1 MSITPLID
9 AVQNAVTLCRTI
21 QAQSVQG
28 INKFSAAKGSSE
40 PVTIADYG
48 AQALIGRA
56 LMQHFPEDA
65 VIAEESGQQFASI
78 VSAER
83 QQVVIEMLRALLNVP
98 VSVEDVVQWL
108 DFGKDRAAARVWV
121 IDPIDGTR
129 GFIAGRH
136 YAICVGLLVDG
147 QPSAG
152 VIGAP
157 MYADGQGAIFY
168 GDESGLHRLNLA
180 TGQDTA
186 MRVSTRREP
195 SEWIAV
201 QSYEDAARGQ
211 RDAVRV
217 LTQAGLIDRVQ
228 VRDIDSMEK
237 YALVACGDA
246 DMMIRLPQPNRTSP
260 HMIWD
265 HAAGIAL
272 LLAGGGTATDF
283 DGSPLDFSQG
293 KVLPNQGMIVS
304 SGLMHAQ
311 LVEAARAIGGVR
323 PVIV

>member
-9 AVQNAVTLCRTI
+9 AVRDAVTLCRTL
-21 QAQSVQG
+21 QAQAVQG
-28 INKFSAAKGSSE
+28 INKFSQAKGSSE

-56 LMQHFPEDA
+56 LMQHFPDDG
-65 VIAEESGQQFASI
+65 VISEESGQQFASL
-78 VSAER
+78 VSPER
-83 QQVVIEMLRALLNVP
+83 QQAVIAALSDVLGLP
-98 VSVEDVVQWL
+98 VSVDEVIEWL
-108 DFGKDRAAARVWV
+108 DFGKERRARRVWV

-147 QPSAG
+147 HPSAG

-157 MYADGQGAIFY
+157 MYADGAGAIFY
-168 GDESGLHRLNLA
+168 GDEGGLHRLNLA
-180 TGQDTA
+180 TGHA
-186 MRVSTRREP
+186 ERVHVSTRQDP
-195 SEWIAV
+195 SEWVAV
-201 QSYEDAARGQ
+201 QSYEDAVRGQ

-217 LTQAGLIDRVQ
+217 LTQAGWIDRVP

-246 DMMIRLPQPNRTSP
+246 DMMIRLPQAHRSAP

-272 LLAGGGTATDF
+272 VLAGGGTATDF
-283 DGSPLDFSQG
+283 DGSPLDFTQG

-304 SGLMHAQ
+304 SGVMHAE
-311 LVEAARAIGGVR
+311 LVEAARTVGGVK
-323 PVIV
+323 PIIV

>member
-9 AVQNAVTLCRTI
+9 AVRDAVTLCRTI
-21 QAQSVQG
+21 QAQAVQG

-65 VIAEESGQQFASI
+65 VIAEESGQQFATI

-83 QQVVIEMLRALLNVP
+83 QQAVIAVLSELLGVP
-98 VSVEDVVQWL
+98 VRVEDVVQWL
-108 DFGKDRAAARVWV
+108 DFGKDRPAARVWV

-168 GDESGLHRLNLA
+168 GDAGGLHRLNLA
-180 TGQDTA
+180 TGHDER
-186 MRVSTRREP
+186 MSVSTRQDP
-195 SEWIAV
+195 TAWVAV
-201 QSYEDAARGQ
+201 QSYEDAARGH
-211 RDAVRV
+211 RDAERV
-217 LTQAGLIDRVQ
+217 LTQAGWIDRVQ
-228 VRDIDSMEK
+228 VHDIDSMEK

-246 DMMIRLPQPNRTSP
+246 DMMIRLPRPNRSSP

-272 LLAGGGTATDF
+272 VLAGGGTATDF

-304 SGLMHAQ
+304 SGVMHAQ
-311 LVEAARAIGGVR
+311 LVEAARAVGGVT